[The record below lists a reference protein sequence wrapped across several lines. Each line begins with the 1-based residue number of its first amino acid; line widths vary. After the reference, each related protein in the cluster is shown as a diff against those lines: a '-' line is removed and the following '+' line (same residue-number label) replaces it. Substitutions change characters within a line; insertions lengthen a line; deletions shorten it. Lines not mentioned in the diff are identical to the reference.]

1 LHLAPNIW
9 ISRIRSSS
17 FTFFDL
23 AVSDDG
29 CAIALAFGDSVRIY
43 RIAEDGQ
50 LGRNYVEREGAF
62 HRVCF
67 TSDSDAD
74 E

>member
-1 LHLAPNIW
+1 LHLAPKGW
-9 ISRIRSSS
+9 ISRIRSAS
-17 FTFFDL
+17 FSPFDL
-23 AVSDDG
+23 AISDDG
-29 CAIALAFGDSVRIY
+29 CAMALAFGDSVRIY
-43 RIAEDGQ
+43 QIAEGGQ

-67 TSDSDAD
+67 SSNSDAD